1 MPEAETAIAVDYSE
15 LIKEVYIDPI
25 RTVIVIDDEFP
36 SLDGLIAKELGEEK
50 PWAGKRD
57 DVEKVRHIL
66 DFCRGKEKPWLV
78 DVHDGKKVDADQDE
92 FIAPYLHHSDLVI
105 LDYHLEG
112 NDGTGEKAIKILRKL
127 AANDHFNLVVVYTK
141 GYGEP
146 GGDIDR
152 VVREIALGLATPD
165 PTLELLAEEIENLKS
180 GLGEWEIVQEDILK
194 ELQDLVS
201 EQTYLS
207 IPTPKGLNCRSISE
221 IPELCTILEKY
232 KNKPKGA
239 KIKFEHLVKWLLGQK
254 EKELLGQLSTTPLG
268 TVSLS
273 KLGEAVNWIRTD
285 RLFVSVVS
293 KSHQPN
299 EIPDKLLCA
308 LNEWCPR
315 PHRLLMAKMRSLI
328 DERGVAAE
336 ADVLSNHYIQAGWL
350 LELLDSSE
358 QDTLGAISNTINRHW
373 EAMGDA
379 LTADIGEFGKKLI
392 TYLSAQDPS
401 EIIKLHSP
409 IKDPVADAN
418 NITKALN
425 CYISTKTS
433 EGSHLTTGHVLEIM
447 NADER
452 LEYWV
457 CLSPACDLVPGQKTS
472 GWFGRLGNYLPFSVV
487 FLSEVNEKTALAAAD
502 QNIYL
507 FLEIDGIIR
516 TFTFNPNGEL
526 KSNPSWEQMFALNK
540 GSFVGE
546 ERKVNIARLTGD
558 AENLALHSSEAKVV
572 CQLRYEYA
580 LNLLQRLGVSLSR
593 IGLDFRNIKR
603 EEEKRNR

>member
-1 MPEAETAIAVDYSE
+1 MLDAGAAVAVDYSE

-36 SLDGLIAKELGEEK
+36 SLDGLIARELGEEE
-50 PWAGKRD
+50 PWNGEKK

-66 DFCRGKEKPWLV
+66 DFCRKKEKPWLV
-78 DVHDGKKVDADQDE
+78 DVHDGKKVDTDQDE
-92 FIAPYLHHSDLVI
+92 HIAPYLHHSDLVI
-105 LDYHLEG
+105 LDFHLNG
-112 NDGTGEKAIKILRKL
+112 NNGTGEKAIKILRKL
-127 AANDHFNLVVVYTK
+127 ASNDHFNLVVVYTN
-141 GYGEP
+141 EP
-146 GGDIDR
+146 DIDS
-152 VVREIALGLATPD
+152 VVRQIALGLSTPD
-165 PTLELLAEEIENLKS
+165 PSLKLTEQEEENLKAE
-180 GLGEWEIVQEDILK
+180 LGKWEIEKEDILK
-194 ELQDLVS
+194 DLQSIVS
-201 EQTYLS
+201 EQMYLS
-207 IPTPKGLNCRSISE
+207 IPTPKGPNCRSTGE
-221 IPELCTILEKY
+221 IPELCSIMEMYQKR
-232 KNKPKGA
+232 PSAA
-239 KIKFEHLVKWLLGQK
+239 KIKYDHLVKWLLGKK
-254 EKELLGQLSTTPLG
+254 EKEVIGQLSTTLLG
-268 TVSLS
+268 TVSVS

-392 TYLSAQDPS
+392 TYLSSQDPS

-409 IKDPVADAN
+409 VKDPVADAN

-425 CYISTKTS
+425 CYVSTKTS

-447 NADER
+447 NANGK

-507 FLEIDGIIR
+507 FLEIEGTIR

-593 IGLDFRNIKR
+593 IGLDFRNIKK
-603 EEEKRNR
+603 EEGKEK

>member
-1 MPEAETAIAVDYSE
+1 MLDTGAAVAIDYSE

-36 SLDGLIAKELGEEK
+36 SLDGLIAKELKEENPWSGEKED
-50 PWAGKRD
+50 A
-57 DVEKVRHIL
+57 EKVKLIL
-66 DFCRGKEKPWLV
+66 DFCRKKDKPWLV

-92 FIAPYLHHSDLVI
+92 HIAPYLHHSDLVI
-105 LDYHLEG
+105 LDFHLNG

-127 AANDHFNLVVVYTK
+127 AANDHFNLVVVYTN
-141 GYGEP
+141 EP
-146 GGDIDR
+146 DIDS
-152 VVREIALGLATPD
+152 VVRQVALGLSTPD
-165 PTLELLAEEIENLKS
+165 PTLELTAEEVESLKS
-180 GLGEWEIVQEDILK
+180 GLGEWEIEQENILK
-194 ELQDLVS
+194 ELRVLAS

-207 IPTPKGLNCRSISE
+207 IPTPKGLNCRSIGE
-221 IPELCTILEKY
+221 IPEVCTILEMY
-232 KNKPKGA
+232 KGKPKGA
-239 KIKFEHLVKWLLGQK
+239 KIKFEHLVKWLLW
-254 EKELLGQLSTTPLG
+254 EKEREIIGQLSAIPLG
-268 TVSLS
+268 VVSVS
-273 KLGEAVNWIRTD
+273 KLGGAVNWVRTD

-293 KSHQPN
+293 KSHQPK

-308 LNEWCPR
+308 LNAWCPR

-392 TYLSAQDPS
+392 TYLSSQDSS

-409 IKDPVADAN
+409 VKDPVADAN
-418 NITKALN
+418 KITKALN
-425 CYISTKTS
+425 CYVSTKTS

-447 NADER
+447 NANEK

-487 FLSEVNEKTALAAAD
+487 FLSEVNETTALAAAD

-507 FLEIDGIIR
+507 FLEIDGTIR

-558 AENLALHSSEAKVV
+558 AENLVLHSSQAKVV

-603 EEEKRNR
+603 EEGKEK